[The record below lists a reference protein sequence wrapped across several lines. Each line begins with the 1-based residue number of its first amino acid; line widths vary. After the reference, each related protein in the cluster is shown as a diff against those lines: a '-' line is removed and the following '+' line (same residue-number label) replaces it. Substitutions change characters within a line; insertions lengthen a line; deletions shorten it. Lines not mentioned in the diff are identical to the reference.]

1 MVISAGG
8 EAVRRGSRAIGLFN
22 FTRLKNRLL
31 PPLPP
36 SPETTIIISEF
47 LPFKKKKAH
56 GLRTN
61 PGYLQLFGL
70 ASTC

>member
-36 SPETTIIISEF
+36 SPETMIIISEF
-47 LPFKKKKAH
+47 LLLKKAH